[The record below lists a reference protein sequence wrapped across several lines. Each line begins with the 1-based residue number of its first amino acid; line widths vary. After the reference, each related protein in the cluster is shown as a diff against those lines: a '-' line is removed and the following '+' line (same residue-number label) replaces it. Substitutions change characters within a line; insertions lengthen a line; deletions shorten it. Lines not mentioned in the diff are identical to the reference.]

1 MKVNNVGGF
10 VHNGVCCQF
19 CVYPPLSHTR
29 LQAFRIA
36 SVKALSRPLSTTA
49 KSNNLPYHQRRHR
62 SVISLVTGVTRR
74 CYTKMTAGY
83 LPVYPQAVDA
93 PLTRHATFLVL
104 TVNRSQPDVQSTL
117 STVRSTLA
125 SVSDLTKNVSI
136 RDLSAQFA
144 CTVGIGAN
152 VWNEITNRPQP
163 KELHVFPEVK
173 GQRHTA
179 VSTPGDLLFH
189 IRAERQDLCFDIER
203 QLMELLGDS
212 VILIDETAG
221 FRYFDVRDLLGFVDG
236 TANPVGTAVPD
247 STVITAEDDSA
258 AEGGSYVVVQKY
270 LHDLEGW
277 RGLQTEKQE
286 AIIGRTEFDNVELGD
301 AADDVQK
308 AHKQLATVEED
319 GQEFD
324 ILRASLSLPRYLS
337 RADWSFFP
345 RDGDIVTP
353 VNAIPMP
360 IPMPIPFPSAEYTVY
375 LFILNLPY

>member
-1 MKVNNVGGF
+1 
-10 VHNGVCCQF
+10 
-19 CVYPPLSHTR
+19 
-29 LQAFRIA
+29 
-36 SVKALSRPLSTTA
+36 
-49 KSNNLPYHQRRHR
+49 
-62 SVISLVTGVTRR
+62 
-74 CYTKMTAGY
+74 MTAGY
-83 LPVYPQAVDA
+83 LPVSPQAVDA

-104 TVNRSQPDVQSTL
+104 TVNKSQPDLKSSL
-117 STVRSTLA
+117 STIRSTLA

-152 VWNEITNRPQP
+152 VWDELTERPRP
-163 KELHVFPEVK
+163 RELHGFPEVE
-173 GQRHTA
+173 GRTHTA

-189 IRAERQDLCFDIER
+189 IRAERQDLCFEFER

-212 VILIDETAG
+212 VILVDETAG

-270 LHDLEGW
+270 LHDLKGW

-286 AIIGRTEFDNVELGD
+286 AIIGRTKFDNVELDD

-319 GQEFD
+319 GEEFD
-324 ILRASLSLPRYLS
+324 ILRASLSFSHCTCPEQNR
-337 RADWSFFP
+337 FFS

-353 VNAIPMP
+353 VIP
-360 IPMPIPFPSAEYTVY
+360 IPIPFPTR
-375 LFILNLPY
+375 